1 MSMTAIIGGTGLT
14 DLDGLNIQRED
25 ILETCWG
32 AVSVPVLVGD
42 FHGHEVVF
50 LARHAPDHSL
60 PPHKIN
66 YRANIQALAALG
78 VDRIVA
84 VNAVGGIT
92 ESMCSGVICIPD
104 QIIDY
109 TSNREHTFFSDDFEV
124 ANHIDFTMP
133 YDEMLRQ
140 SLIQG
145 AIQTGLEIR
154 HEGVYGCVN
163 GPRLETAAEILRM
176 ERDGCDLTGMTGMP
190 EAALARELGLP
201 YASVC
206 LVVNRAAGKAV
217 GEITIDAMRQVL
229 IEGMQKVRQ
238 LIAASLDQSS

>member
-14 DLDGLNIQRED
+14 ELDGLNIQRKE

-32 AVSVPVLVGD
+32 AVSAPVLIGD

-66 YRANIQALAALG
+66 YRANIQALEMLG
-78 VDRIVA
+78 VDRIIA

-92 ESMCSGVICIPD
+92 ESMGSGVICIPD

-109 TSNREHTFFSDDFEV
+109 TSNREHTFFSDEFEV
-124 ANHIDFTMP
+124 TNHIDFTMP
-133 YDEMLRQ
+133 YDEKLRQ
-140 SLIQG
+140 LLIQG
-145 AIQTGLEIR
+145 AIQAGLDIR
-154 HEGVYGCVN
+154 EGGVYGCFN
-163 GPRLETAAEILRM
+163 GPRLETAAEIRRM

-201 YASVC
+201 YASIC
-206 LVVNRAAGKAV
+206 LVVNRAAGKAI
-217 GEITIDAMRQVL
+217 GEITINAMRQVL
-229 IEGMQKVRQ
+229 VEGMQKVRQ
-238 LIAASLDQSS
+238 LIAASLI

>member
-1 MSMTAIIGGTGLT
+1 MVLAIH
-14 DLDGLNIQRED
+14 REEVVD
-25 ILETCWG
+25 TRWG
-32 AVSVPVLVGD
+32 AVSAPVLVGE

-50 LARHAPDHSL
+50 LARHASDHSL

-66 YRANIQALAALG
+66 YRANIQALKTLG
-78 VDRIVA
+78 VDRIIA

-92 ESMCSGVICIPD
+92 DSMASGVICIPD

-124 ANHIDFTMP
+124 TNHIDFTLP
-133 YDEMLRQ
+133 YDEALRQ

-145 AIQTGLEIR
+145 ANDAGLDVR
-154 HEGVYGCVN
+154 QEGVYGCVN
-163 GPRLETAAEILRM
+163 GPRLETAAEIRRM
-176 ERDGCDLTGMTGMP
+176 ECDGCDLTGMTGMP

-201 YASVC
+201 YASIC

-217 GEITIDAMRQVL
+217 GEITMDAIRQVL
-229 IEGMQKVRQ
+229 ADGMQRVRQ
-238 LIAASLDQSS
+238 LIAASLVSPH

>member
-1 MSMTAIIGGTGLT
+1 MSMTAIIGGTGFT
-14 DLDGLNIQRED
+14 DLDGLNIQREE

-32 AVSVPVLVGD
+32 AVSAPVLIGD

-66 YRANIQALAALG
+66 YRANIQALKTLG
-78 VDRIVA
+78 VNRIIA

-92 ESMCSGVICIPD
+92 ESMDSGVICIPD

-124 ANHIDFTMP
+124 TNHIDFTMP

-145 AIQTGLEIR
+145 AIKAKLDAKQG
-154 HEGVYGCVN
+154 GVYGCVN

-190 EAALARELGLP
+190 EAALAREFGLP
-201 YASVC
+201 YASIC
-206 LVVNRAAGKAV
+206 LVVNRAAGKAI

-229 IEGMQKVRQ
+229 VEGMQKVRQ
-238 LIAASLDQSS
+238 LIAASLI